1 MNSRNLRDARL
12 NCGDCG
18 MLTEYLKA
26 AMRRAHYEILDDDGR
41 CYGEMPACR
50 GVYAAAPTLEECCN
64 ELAEVL
70 EDWLL
75 FRIHKH
81 LALPEIDGLEL
92 TAKKEREE
100 REKLG

>member
-1 MNSRNLRDARL
+1 
-12 NCGDCG
+12 

-26 AMRRAHYEILDDDGR
+26 AMRHAHYEILKDDGTY
-41 CYGEMPACR
+41 YGEIPECR
-50 GVYAAAPTLEECCN
+50 GVYANAATLEECRN

-81 LALPEIDGLEL
+81 LALPKIDGLEL
-92 TAKKEREE
+92 TVKKEEMAV
-100 REKLG
+100 